1 MDVKYECP
9 PKADYGAFA
18 TTENEDGAQCSELY
32 ARCNGKNNGEVK
44 WMRNDL
50 DLVYSYKWAEDSEM
64 IIDVTFKDVEMLALA
79 G

>member
-1 MDVKYECP
+1 MPPEECSEEE
-9 PKADYGAFA
+9 AA
-18 TTENEDGAQCSELY
+18 TTETEDGAQCSVLY

-44 WMRNDL
+44 WMKNDL

-64 IIDVTFKDVEMLALA
+64 IVDVTFKDVLEMPALA

>member
-1 MDVKYECP
+1 ML
-9 PKADYGAFA
+9 PKDADIGVEVGASVE
-18 TTENEDGAQCSELY
+18 TEDGAQCSELY

-50 DLVYSYKWAEDSEM
+50 DLVYSYKWEEDEM
-64 IIDVTFKDVEMLALA
+64 IVDVTLKDVEMPALA